1 MEKAWVLSYPL
12 STKQRLKSDWMDAQ
26 SNMSLCLG
34 QLELSE
40 DLTIAPPAALF
51 VPVKKAKCA

>member
-40 DLTIAPPAALF
+40 DLTIAPLQRF
-51 VPVKKAKCA
+51 LCL